1 MEEEKEEEEEEEK
14 MSERSFEAGQRC
26 DRQNCKK
33 SELENR
39 SPVQNAS
46 FLGFKVF
53 WRLTILLAGRDDLFE
68 MVSRKEEARERERV
82 SFGFQGFS
90 SKHTLALSRER
101 ET

>member
-1 MEEEKEEEEEEEK
+1 

-82 SFGFQGFS
+82 SLGFKVFHRNTHS
-90 SKHTLALSRER
+90 PSRGSER
-101 ET
+101 PEKTEKGGKVK